1 MSTLVLAFRFCER
14 IFRKIKKRKEF
25 TERTKDC
32 TFALKYKTMNTTAR
46 NTRWQRFVTEMRST
60 YKSMDTEE
68 KWDIWVVR
76 PIGFVEASVCRRLHI
91 HPNAIT
97 IVSILFGAASGY
109 FFIPGNVEMVL
120 TGALLLFFANTM
132 DSADGQ
138 LARMTKQYTML
149 GRVLDGFAG
158 DVWFAS
164 IYLFMMARMFVLPI
178 PFTATAWGWWG
189 VAAIV
194 VCGLVCH
201 STQSTIADYY
211 RNIHLHFLAGRDYT
225 ELVRSSDLTAHRKN
239 ITSWHGWFEWL
250 WLFFYA
256 SYTRKQENWTPKLQR
271 LLSAVGKRPVKELP
285 EEFLR
290 EFRTQS
296 LPLMPMTNILTFNS
310 RFFALVIAM
319 LLGMPWLYL
328 FYEMVVLTVL
338 FCYMRHRHETMCEK
352 LYHKWFAHES

>member
-1 MSTLVLAFRFCER
+1 MS
-14 IFRKIKKRKEF
+14 INK
-25 TERTKDC
+25 
-32 TFALKYKTMNTTAR
+32 
-46 NTRWQRFVTEMRST
+46 TRWQCFLAEMRST

-76 PIGFVEASVCRRLHI
+76 PIGFIEASICRKLHI

-109 FFIPGNVEMVL
+109 FFIPGNVSMVL
-120 TGALLLFFANTM
+120 IGALLLFFANTL

-138 LARMTKQYTML
+138 LARMTRQYTML

-158 DVWFAS
+158 DVWFFS
-164 IYLFMMARMFVLPI
+164 IYLFMMIRMYVMPI
-178 PFTATAWGWWG
+178 PGTTVEWGWL
-189 VAAIV
+189 AV
-194 VCGLVCH
+194 VLVPLCGLLCH

-211 RNIHLHFLAGRDYT
+211 RNVHLHFLEGNGHS
-225 ELVRSSDLTAHRKN
+225 ELVRSSDLTARRKA
-239 ITSWHGWFEWL
+239 ITSWRGWFECM

-256 SYTRKQENWTPKLQR
+256 SYTRKQENWTPQLQR
-271 LLSAVGKRPVKELP
+271 LLCAVGERSTEELP
-285 EEFLR
+285 EGFLQ
-290 EFRTQS
+290 EFRTRS

-328 FYEMVVLTVL
+328 FYEMIVLTALL
-338 FCYMRHRHETMCEK
+338 FYMRYTHEKMCVQ
-352 LYHKWFAHES
+352 LYEKWFA

>member
-1 MSTLVLAFRFCER
+1 MS
-14 IFRKIKKRKEF
+14 INK
-25 TERTKDC
+25 
-32 TFALKYKTMNTTAR
+32 
-46 NTRWQRFVTEMRST
+46 TRWQCFLAEMRST

-76 PIGFVEASVCRRLHI
+76 PIGFVEASICRKLHI

-109 FFIPGNVEMVL
+109 FFIPGNVSMVL
-120 TGALLLFFANTM
+120 IGALLLFFANTL

-138 LARMTKQYTML
+138 LARMTRQYTML

-158 DVWFAS
+158 DVWFFS
-164 IYLFMMARMFVLPI
+164 IYLFMMIRMYVMPI
-178 PFTATAWGWWG
+178 PGTTVEWGWL
-189 VAAIV
+189 AV
-194 VCGLVCH
+194 VLVPLCGLLCH

-211 RNIHLHFLAGRDYT
+211 RNVHLHFLEGNGHS
-225 ELVRSSDLTAHRKN
+225 ELVRSSDLTARRKA
-239 ITSWHGWFEWL
+239 ITSWRGWFEWM

-256 SYTRKQENWTPKLQR
+256 SYTRKQENWTPQLQR
-271 LLSAVGKRPVKELP
+271 LLRAVGERSTEELP
-285 EEFLR
+285 EGFLQ
-290 EFRTQS
+290 EFRTRS

-328 FYEMVVLTVL
+328 FYEMIVLTALL
-338 FCYMRHRHETMCEK
+338 FYMRYTHEKMCVQ
-352 LYHKWFAHES
+352 LYEKWFA

>member
-1 MSTLVLAFRFCER
+1 MS
-14 IFRKIKKRKEF
+14 INK
-25 TERTKDC
+25 
-32 TFALKYKTMNTTAR
+32 
-46 NTRWQRFVTEMRST
+46 TRWQCFLAEMRST

-76 PIGFVEASVCRRLHI
+76 PIGFVEASICRKLHI

-109 FFIPGNVEMVL
+109 FFIPGNVGMVL
-120 TGALLLFFANTM
+120 IGALLLFFANTL

-138 LARMTKQYTML
+138 LARMTRQYTML

-158 DVWFAS
+158 DVWFFS
-164 IYLFMMARMFVLPI
+164 IYLFMMIRMYVMPI
-178 PFTATAWGWWG
+178 PGTTVEWGWL
-189 VAAIV
+189 AV
-194 VCGLVCH
+194 VLVPLCGLLCH

-211 RNIHLHFLAGRDYT
+211 RNVHLHFLEGNGHS
-225 ELVRSSDLTAHRKN
+225 ELVRSSDLTARRKA
-239 ITSWHGWFEWL
+239 ITSWRGWFEWM

-256 SYTRKQENWTPKLQR
+256 SYTRKQENWTPQLQR
-271 LLSAVGKRPVKELP
+271 LLRAVGERSTEELP
-285 EEFLR
+285 EGFLQ
-290 EFRTQS
+290 EFRTRS

-328 FYEMVVLTVL
+328 FYEMVVLTALL
-338 FCYMRHRHETMCEK
+338 FYMRYTHEKMCVQ
-352 LYHKWFAHES
+352 LYEKWFA

>member
-1 MSTLVLAFRFCER
+1 MS
-14 IFRKIKKRKEF
+14 INK
-25 TERTKDC
+25 
-32 TFALKYKTMNTTAR
+32 
-46 NTRWQRFVTEMRST
+46 TRWQCFLAEMRST

-76 PIGFVEASVCRRLHI
+76 PIGFVEASICRKLHI

-120 TGALLLFFANTM
+120 IGALLLFFANTL

-138 LARMTKQYTML
+138 LARITKQYTML

-158 DVWFAS
+158 DVWFFS
-164 IYLFMMARMFVLPI
+164 IYLFMMIRMYVMPI
-178 PFTATAWGWWG
+178 PGTTMDWGWL
-189 VAAIV
+189 V
-194 VCGLVCH
+194 VVLVPLCGLFFH

-211 RNIHLHFLAGRDYT
+211 RNVHLHFLEGNGHS
-225 ELVRSSDLTAHRKN
+225 ELVRSSDLTARRKA
-239 ITSWHGWFEWL
+239 ITSWRGWFEWM

-256 SYTRKQENWTPKLQR
+256 SYTRKQENWTPQLQR
-271 LLSAVGKRPVKELP
+271 LLRAVGERSTEELP
-285 EEFLR
+285 EGFLQ
-290 EFRTQS
+290 EFRTRS

-328 FYEMVVLTVL
+328 FYEMIVLTALL
-338 FCYMRHRHETMCEK
+338 FYMRYTHEKMCVQ
-352 LYHKWFAHES
+352 LYEKWFA

>member
-1 MSTLVLAFRFCER
+1 MST
-14 IFRKIKKRKEF
+14 
-25 TERTKDC
+25 
-32 TFALKYKTMNTTAR
+32 TAPD
-46 NTRWQRFVTEMRST
+46 TRWQRFVTEMRST

-76 PIGFVEASVCRRLHI
+76 PIGFVEASACRRLHI

-109 FFIPGNVEMVL
+109 FFVPGNVSMVL
-120 TGALLLFFANTM
+120 TGALLLFFANTL

-158 DVWFAS
+158 DVWFFF
-164 IYLFMMARMFVLPI
+164 IYLFLMLRMVAMPI
-178 PFTATAWGWWG
+178 PFTAIEWGWSSF
-189 VAAIV
+189 VLV
-194 VCGLVCH
+194 PLCGLFFH
-201 STQSTIADYY
+201 STQSTISDYY

-225 ELVRSSDLTAHRKN
+225 ELVRSSELTARRKA
-239 ITSWHGWFEWL
+239 ISSWRGWFEWL

-256 SYTRKQENWTPKLQR
+256 SYTRKQENWTPRLQR
-271 LLSAVGKRPVKELP
+271 LLQAVGERKTGELP
-285 EEFLR
+285 EEFLH
-290 EFRTQS
+290 EFRAKS

-328 FYEMVVLTVL
+328 LYEMVVLTCL
-338 FCYMRHRHETMCEK
+338 FCHMRHRHETMCEE

>member
-1 MSTLVLAFRFCER
+1 MS
-14 IFRKIKKRKEF
+14 INK
-25 TERTKDC
+25 
-32 TFALKYKTMNTTAR
+32 
-46 NTRWQRFVTEMRST
+46 TRWQCFLAEMRST

-76 PIGFVEASVCRRLHI
+76 PIGFIEASICRKLHI

-109 FFIPGNVEMVL
+109 FFIPGNVSMVL
-120 TGALLLFFANTM
+120 IGALLLFFANTL

-138 LARMTKQYTML
+138 LARMTRQYTML

-158 DVWFAS
+158 DVWFFS
-164 IYLFMMARMFVLPI
+164 IYLFMMIRMYVMPI
-178 PFTATAWGWWG
+178 PGTTVEWGWL
-189 VAAIV
+189 AV
-194 VCGLVCH
+194 VLVPLCGLLCH

-211 RNIHLHFLAGRDYT
+211 RNVHLHFLEGNGHS
-225 ELVRSSDLTAHRKN
+225 ELVRSSDLTARRKA
-239 ITSWHGWFEWL
+239 ITSWRGWFEWM

-256 SYTRKQENWTPKLQR
+256 SYTRKQENWTPQLQR
-271 LLSAVGKRPVKELP
+271 LLRAVGERSTEELP
-285 EEFLR
+285 EGFLQ
-290 EFRTQS
+290 EFRTRS

-328 FYEMVVLTVL
+328 FYEMIVLTALL
-338 FCYMRHRHETMCEK
+338 FYMRYTHEKMCVQ
-352 LYHKWFAHES
+352 LYEKWFA

>member
-1 MSTLVLAFRFCER
+1 MF
-14 IFRKIKKRKEF
+14 INK
-25 TERTKDC
+25 
-32 TFALKYKTMNTTAR
+32 
-46 NTRWQRFVTEMRST
+46 TRWQRFLAEMRST

-76 PIGFVEASVCRRLHI
+76 PIGFIEASICRKLHI

-109 FFIPGNVEMVL
+109 FFIPGNVGMVL
-120 TGALLLFFANTM
+120 IGALLLFFANTL

-158 DVWFAS
+158 DVWFFS
-164 IYLFMMARMFVLPI
+164 IYMYLMFRMKVMLV
-178 PFTATAWGWWG
+178 PFTTVEWGWW
-189 VAAIV
+189 AIV
-194 VCGLVCH
+194 LGLVCGIVFH

-211 RNIHLHFLAGRDYT
+211 RNVHLHFLEGNGHS
-225 ELVRSSDLTAHRKN
+225 ELVRSSDLTARRKA
-239 ITSWHGWFEWL
+239 ITSWRGWFEWM

-256 SYTRKQENWTPKLQR
+256 SYTRKQENWTPQLQR
-271 LLSAVGKRPVKELP
+271 LLRAVGERSTEELP
-285 EEFLR
+285 EGFLQ
-290 EFRTQS
+290 EFRTRS

-328 FYEMVVLTVL
+328 FYEMIVLTALL
-338 FCYMRHRHETMCEK
+338 FYMRYTHEKMCVQ
-352 LYHKWFAHES
+352 LYEKWFA

>member
-1 MSTLVLAFRFCER
+1 MHTLNA
-14 IFRKIKKRKEF
+14 
-25 TERTKDC
+25 
-32 TFALKYKTMNTTAR
+32 
-46 NTRWQRFVTEMRST
+46 RWQRFLSEMRST

-68 KWDIWVVR
+68 KWDLWVVR
-76 PIGFVEASVCRRLHI
+76 PIGFVEALFCRRLHI

-109 FFIPGNVEMVL
+109 FFFPGNVEMVL
-120 TGALLLFFANTM
+120 VGAGLLFFANTL

-158 DVWFAS
+158 DVWFFF
-164 IYLFMMARMFVLPI
+164 IYLFLMLRMMAMPI
-178 PFTATAWGWWG
+178 PFTSIVWGWWS
-189 VAAIV
+189 VLLV
-194 VCGLVCH
+194 PLCGFVFH

-211 RNIHLHFLAGRDYT
+211 RNVHLHFLLGTKRS
-225 ELVRSSDLTAHRKN
+225 ELVRSSELTARRKA
-239 ITSWHGWFEWL
+239 ITSWRGWFEWM

-256 SYTRKQENWTPKLQR
+256 SYTRKQENWTPQLQKLLR
-271 LLSAVGKRPVKELP
+271 AVEQCSSNDLP
-285 EEFLR
+285 EGFLC
-290 EFRTQS
+290 EFRTRS

-328 FYEMVVLTVL
+328 FYEMVLL
-338 FCYMRHRHETMCEK
+338 SLLLGYMRHRHERMCRDLLTKYWE
-352 LYHKWFAHES
+352 

>member
-1 MSTLVLAFRFCER
+1 MS
-14 IFRKIKKRKEF
+14 INK
-25 TERTKDC
+25 
-32 TFALKYKTMNTTAR
+32 
-46 NTRWQRFVTEMRST
+46 TRWQCFLAEMRST

-76 PIGFVEASVCRRLHI
+76 PIGFIEASICRKLHI

-109 FFIPGNVEMVL
+109 FFIPGNVSMVL
-120 TGALLLFFANTM
+120 IGALLLFFANTL

-138 LARMTKQYTML
+138 LARMTRQYTML

-158 DVWFAS
+158 DVWFFS
-164 IYLFMMARMFVLPI
+164 IYLFMMIRMYVMPI
-178 PFTATAWGWWG
+178 PGTTVEWGWL
-189 VAAIV
+189 AV
-194 VCGLVCH
+194 VLVPLCGLLCH

-211 RNIHLHFLAGRDYT
+211 RNVHLHFLEGNGHS
-225 ELVRSSDLTAHRKN
+225 ELVRSSDLTARRKA
-239 ITSWHGWFEWL
+239 ITSWRGWFEWM

-256 SYTRKQENWTPKLQR
+256 SYTRKQENWTPQLQR
-271 LLSAVGKRPVKELP
+271 LLRAVGERSTAELP
-285 EEFLR
+285 EGFLQ
-290 EFRTQS
+290 EFRARS

-328 FYEMVVLTVL
+328 FYEMIVLTALL
-338 FCYMRHRHETMCEK
+338 FYMRYTHEKMCVQ
-352 LYHKWFAHES
+352 LYEKWFA

>member
-1 MSTLVLAFRFCER
+1 MF
-14 IFRKIKKRKEF
+14 INK
-25 TERTKDC
+25 
-32 TFALKYKTMNTTAR
+32 
-46 NTRWQRFVTEMRST
+46 TRWQRFLAEMRST

-76 PIGFVEASVCRRLHI
+76 PIGFIEASICRKLHI

-120 TGALLLFFANTM
+120 IGALLLFFANTL

-158 DVWFAS
+158 DVWFFS
-164 IYLFMMARMFVLPI
+164 IYMYLMFRMKVMLV
-178 PFTATAWGWWG
+178 PFTTVEWGWW
-189 VAAIV
+189 AIV
-194 VCGLVCH
+194 LGLVCGIVFH

-211 RNIHLHFLAGRDYT
+211 RNVHLHFLEGNGHS
-225 ELVRSSDLTAHRKN
+225 ELVRSSDLTARRKA
-239 ITSWHGWFEWL
+239 ITSWRGWFEWM

-256 SYTRKQENWTPKLQR
+256 SYTRKQENWTPQLQR
-271 LLSAVGKRPVKELP
+271 LLRAVGERSTAELP
-285 EEFLR
+285 EGFLQ
-290 EFRTQS
+290 EFRTLS

-328 FYEMVVLTVL
+328 FYEMIVLTALL
-338 FCYMRHRHETMCEK
+338 FYMRYTHEKMCVQ
-352 LYHKWFAHES
+352 LYEKWFA

>member
-1 MSTLVLAFRFCER
+1 MS
-14 IFRKIKKRKEF
+14 INK
-25 TERTKDC
+25 
-32 TFALKYKTMNTTAR
+32 
-46 NTRWQRFVTEMRST
+46 TRWQCFLAEMRST

-76 PIGFVEASVCRRLHI
+76 PIGFVEASICRKLHI

-120 TGALLLFFANTM
+120 IGALLLFFANTL

-158 DVWFAS
+158 DVWFFS
-164 IYLFMMARMFVLPI
+164 IYLFMMIRMYVMPI
-178 PFTATAWGWWG
+178 PGTTMDWGWL
-189 VAAIV
+189 AV
-194 VCGLVCH
+194 VLVPLCGLFFH

-211 RNIHLHFLAGRDYT
+211 RNVHLHFLEGNGHS
-225 ELVRSSDLTAHRKN
+225 ELVRSSELTARRKA
-239 ITSWHGWFEWL
+239 ITSWRGWFEWI

-256 SYTRKQENWTPKLQR
+256 SYTRKQENWTPQLQR
-271 LLSAVGKRPVKELP
+271 LLRAVGERSTEELP
-285 EEFLR
+285 EGFLQ
-290 EFRTQS
+290 EFRTRS

-328 FYEMVVLTVL
+328 FYEMIVLTALL
-338 FCYMRHRHETMCEK
+338 FYMRYTHEKMCVQ
-352 LYHKWFAHES
+352 LYEKWFA